1 MSKSDKELLGVQF
14 DVPRNGKDPVDVN
27 LYLPEEGDNLP
38 VVFNL
43 HGGAFIGGDADTL
56 DTQSDRI
63 SRKWN
68 VIVVTINYRLAKD
81 GITIGDGTQEVVD
94 VIRYF
99 KHNAKQYGA
108 DPNSFCV
115 MGYSEG
121 GCHAI
126 AAVIEL
132 KAQNI
137 DIATQVLCYP
147 YLGSALEN
155 YNKLSQEQQAS
166 IAPALFVLADND
178 PISNGSLSYRDALE
192 ENGVHT
198 EVKQYGGAI
207 HGFIEENNPEYDKLN
222 NKPSKEKDQTLIVY
236 IHGGGFTSRDK
247 SDGERLCKYFTS
259 KGYICA
265 SVNYTLKDGAHESN
279 FNKMYE
285 QILEQVSSIKEK
297 AADIGYHIT
306 EMATSGDSA
315 GGYLAML
322 YAYRDAEVS
331 PIPVKLVFQMTGPA
345 TFEPEV
351 WGDTTEENML
361 LSASVGSGKVVT
373 HDMIASGEFEA
384 IIKEISP
391 ALLVNEQ
398 TVPTVMAYGPKD
410 KVVPVQLKYSLI
422 DALEKYGVDY
432 TYIEFPNSG
441 HGMLF
446 DPDKMQQYVDIIHY
460 HLKKYMDN
468 H

>member
-1 MSKSDKELLGVQF
+1 MKRTLL
-14 DVPRNGKDPVDVN
+14 
-27 LYLPEEGDNLP
+27 
-38 VVFNL
+38 
-43 HGGAFIGGDADTL
+43 
-56 DTQSDRI
+56 
-63 SRKWN
+63 N
-68 VIVVTINYRLAKD
+68 VGFAVACIID
-81 GITIGDGTQEVVD
+81 
-94 VIRYF
+94 F
-99 KHNAKQYGA
+99 
-108 DPNSFCV
+108 
-115 MGYSEG
+115 
-121 GCHAI
+121 AI
-126 AAVIEL
+126 AIVISFQVGMAVIL
-132 KAQNI
+132 RKAYAAWKT
-137 DIATQVLCYP
+137 DWSDQV
-147 YLGSALEN
+147 GT
-155 YNKLSQEQQAS
+155 
-166 IAPALFVLADND
+166 I
-178 PISNGSLSYRDALE
+178 YRDIDLNEADKT
-192 ENGVHT
+192 G
-198 EVKQYGGAI
+198 
-207 HGFIEENNPEYDKLN
+207 YDLYIPVN
-222 NKPSKEKDQTLIVY
+222 ADKEKDQTLIVY
-236 IHGGGFTSRDK
+236 IHGGGFTFGDK

-259 KGYICA
+259 KGYICT

-446 DPDKMQQYVDIIHY
+446 DPDKIQQYVDIIHY
-460 HLKKYMDN
+460 YLKKYMDN